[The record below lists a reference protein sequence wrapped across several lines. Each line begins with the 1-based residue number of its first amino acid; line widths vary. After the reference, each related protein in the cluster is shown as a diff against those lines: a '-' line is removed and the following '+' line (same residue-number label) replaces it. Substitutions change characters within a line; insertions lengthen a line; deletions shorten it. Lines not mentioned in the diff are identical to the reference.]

1 MPRVFCYQVRC
12 LLSNILTHQTFG
24 NRGAAAIIGYFLGA
38 SYESSASDNN
48 EYSAVCRSPPELHRC
63 AVFGSFVTRSLSD
76 TLQLFGGLIFLRNLE
91 QQQLLVWALAA
102 SWCPASIHISS
113 RLLRQCL
120 LTLFFQICSS
130 VAVFRHLPKANELV
144 SCCRNFYLFQVR
156 SFSQDR
162 VFLDLFS
169 PVMSLQWHIC
179 FCTPETCTEY
189 KRGQS
194 STAAAATR
202 LMMLPV
208 NWTHFHSVYELP
220 STK

>member
-1 MPRVFCYQVRC
+1 
-12 LLSNILTHQTFG
+12 
-24 NRGAAAIIGYFLGA
+24 
-38 SYESSASDNN
+38 
-48 EYSAVCRSPPELHRC
+48 
-63 AVFGSFVTRSLSD
+63 
-76 TLQLFGGLIFLRNLE
+76 
-91 QQQLLVWALAA
+91 
-102 SWCPASIHISS
+102 
-113 RLLRQCL
+113 
-120 LTLFFQICSS
+120 
-130 VAVFRHLPKANELV
+130 
-144 SCCRNFYLFQVR
+144 
-156 SFSQDR
+156 
-162 VFLDLFS
+162 LFS